1 MRSSILPLVA
11 LLAFGC
17 SSKNAYE
24 NDAGIITRTGMIMT
38 RDEVEMRDVE
48 EGTRTNT
55 SAYGA
60 VSSGGGFSI
69 GLGFLFSPWTSGAS
83 TREPM
88 RYEVELKDGGQIS
101 VYHDSHDFQI
111 SDCVEITVHPDEAEH
126 PPRMK
131 RIKGGC

>member
-1 MRSSILPLVA
+1 MRTSILLLVA

-17 SSKNAYE
+17 SSKNAHD
-24 NDAGIITRTGMIMT
+24 NDSGIITRIGVIMT

-48 EGTRTNT
+48 EGTRTDT
-55 SAYGA
+55 SVYGA

-69 GLGFLFSPWTSGAS
+69 GLGFLLSPRNSGVS
-83 TREPM
+83 TRAPM
-88 RYEVELKDGGQIS
+88 RYEVELADGGQIS

-111 SDCVEITVHPDEAEH
+111 GDCIEITVHPDDEEH

>member
-1 MRSSILPLVA
+1 MRTSILLLIA

-17 SSKNAYE
+17 SSKNAHD
-24 NDAGIITRTGMIMT
+24 NDSGIITRIGVIMT

-48 EGTRTNT
+48 EGTRTDT
-55 SAYGA
+55 SVYGA

-69 GLGFLFSPWTSGAS
+69 GLGFLLSPRNLGVS
-83 TREPM
+83 TRAPM
-88 RYEVELKDGGQIS
+88 RYEVVLEDGGQIS

-111 SDCVEITVHPDEAEH
+111 GDCVEITLHPDEAEH